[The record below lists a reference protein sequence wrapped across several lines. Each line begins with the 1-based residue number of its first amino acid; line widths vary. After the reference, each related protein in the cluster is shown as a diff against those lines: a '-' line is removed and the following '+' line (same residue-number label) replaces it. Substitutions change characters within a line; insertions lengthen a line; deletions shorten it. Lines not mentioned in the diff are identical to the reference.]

1 MDSNVKMSVS
11 NDPWPF
17 PISSPRVRQA
27 IFDTLHVLTCISGR
41 RRGRGAAV
49 VSTQFV
55 RCKNAIF
62 FGDVWVS
69 PKLNVSKLEMF
80 FDVAI
85 IHYETWEVSRQKI
98 MIDMDWESPV
108 RKCLHCH
115 ETVCEHRF
123 GKRTISRSCVLKAH
137 LCYTHRQTHTDTD
150 TDTRTHRY
158 KINVYIYIHTYH
170 DWMIKS
176 HQIILF
182 MTALTSLN
190 DCSIPQKDNICPCKC
205 FLKYVELGCPSWPL
219 VRRSNMTNH
228 FDDDLGPPMI

>member
-1 MDSNVKMSVS
+1 
-11 NDPWPF
+11 
-17 PISSPRVRQA
+17 
-27 IFDTLHVLTCISGR
+27 
-41 RRGRGAAV
+41 
-49 VSTQFV
+49 
-55 RCKNAIF
+55 
-62 FGDVWVS
+62 VS

-85 IHYETWEVSRQKI
+85 IHHETWEVSRQKI

-115 ETVCEHRF
+115 ETVREHRF
-123 GKRTISRSCVLKAH
+123 GKRTISRSCVLKTR
-137 LCYTHRQTHTDTD
+137 LCYTHRQPPTDTD
-150 TDTRTHRY
+150 TDPHTRPHRY

-228 FDDDLGPPMI
+228 FDDNLGPPMI